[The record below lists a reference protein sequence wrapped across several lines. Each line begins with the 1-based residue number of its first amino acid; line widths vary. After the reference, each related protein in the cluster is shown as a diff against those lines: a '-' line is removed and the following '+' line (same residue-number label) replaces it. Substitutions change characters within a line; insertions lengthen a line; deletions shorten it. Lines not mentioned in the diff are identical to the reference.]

1 MFLHLQLEIKN
12 GILLKFD
19 FVCVTFFVVSHSI
32 LLAFDFFQ
40 MTREFQSW
48 QYAPLL
54 PFLYHNV
61 AKRSLISLIHDEGFL
76 LIE

>member
-1 MFLHLQLEIKN
+1 MFLQLEIKN

-32 LLAFDFFQ
+32 LLVFDFFQ

-54 PFLYHNV
+54 PFLYRNV
-61 AKRSLISLIHDEGFL
+61 AKRSLISLIHDEGFS